1 MKHDLPQLDSLKV
14 FEAAARHLIFSLAAD
29 ELCLTKGAVS
39 YQIRKLEDH
48 LNCALF
54 RRATR
59 QVYLTEAGQ
68 SLLKSTQLVF
78 TELRQSFE
86 SLNNNHNNQVT
97 VAVTTYV
104 AVRWLSANIA
114 GFNAR
119 YPDVSIVLLHTVNSA
134 DFKLPDVDMA
144 LRWSPY
150 KKASAPDRIMQAA
163 MPMFPV
169 CSPGLLEKLGYN
181 AQVKLPREAMLQPPW
196 SDITLL
202 CEDRTQDFWS
212 EWYGEQDDTLI
223 NPRRTL
229 SDANVRVQAA
239 IDGQG
244 WMLADELMR
253 NELDNGLLVS
263 PFEHGLNGY
272 GYVLLCEPS
281 RIISRNTELL
291 QQWLSEKLA
300 TSSQPMMLECE

>member
-1 MKHDLPQLDSLKV
+1 MKHDLPPLDALKV
-14 FEAAARHLIFSLAAD
+14 FEAAARHLSFSLAAD

-39 YQIRKLEDH
+39 YQIRKLEDQ
-48 LNCALF
+48 LSCALF

-68 SLLKSTQLVF
+68 SLLKSTQQVF

-86 SLNNNHNNQVT
+86 SLKTDHNSQVT

-114 GFNAR
+114 GFNER
-119 YPDVSIVLLHTVNSA
+119 YPNVSIMLQHTVNSA

-144 LRWSPY
+144 LRWSPS
-150 KKASAPDRIMQAA
+150 KQSSGPDRIMQAT

-169 CSPGLLEKLGYN
+169 CSPALLEKLGYN

-196 SDITLL
+196 CDITLL
-202 CEDRTQDFWS
+202 CEDRTQDFWT
-212 EWYGEQDDTLI
+212 EWFEEQDDALI

-253 NELDNGLLVS
+253 SELDNGLLVS
-263 PFEHGLNGY
+263 PFDHGLNGY

-281 RIISRNTELL
+281 RIVSRNAELL
-291 QQWLSEKLA
+291 QQWLAEKLA
-300 TSSQPMMLECE
+300 TSSQPDMLEHR